1 MIVREAFVL
10 PAYRPLVGR
19 SHFGKGK
26 IVRQTCGVPW
36 NRSKNLILSRGDFMV
51 THTHT
56 LIELFCMDLSFF
68 ACKLKKKKQIVKYVV
83 VL

>member
-10 PAYRPLVGR
+10 PAYRPLVGG

-36 NRSKNLILSRGDFMV
+36 NRSKNLILSRGDF
-51 THTHT
+51 THT
-56 LIELFCMDLSFF
+56 LIELFCMDLSFS
-68 ACKLKKKKQIVKYVV
+68 ACKLKKKR
-83 VL
+83 L